1 MEFEKEI
8 KELLQKFSQQ
18 FGPVIIIEADVLSIN
33 EDDTMVVEL
42 PGKIVIDDV
51 RLKSVIK
58 DGSFFKITPEIG
70 STVCIGRIGS
80 SEEWI
85 LISTGNI
92 QNMMVAFDSLI
103 FRLREDGLYLK
114 KGNDNIKEV
123 FENIIE
129 SVMQIVVMNGNNPN
143 YDKLQTA
150 LEKTQNLFSD
160 ANE

>member
-18 FGPVIIIEADVLSIN
+18 FGPMIIVEADVLSIN

-42 PGKIVIDDV
+42 PGEITIDDV
-51 RLKSVIK
+51 RLKSIVK
-58 DGSFFKITPEIG
+58 DGSSFKITPAVG

-85 LISTGNI
+85 LISTSNI
-92 QNMMVAFDSLI
+92 QNMMVAFDSLV

-129 SVMQIVVMNGNNPN
+129 SVMQIVVMNGNNPDYN
-143 YDKLQTA
+143 KLQTA
-150 LEKTQNLFSD
+150 LQKTQNLFSD

>member
-58 DGSFFKITPEIG
+58 DGSFFKITPEIR